1 MFKVLDFNKSF
12 ISILGVIIVASST
25 VLLSCEYT
33 LISVSVP
40 NTCCNNPSPTTFF
53 ILSS

>member
-1 MFKVLDFNKSF
+1 MLMTIVGVLVGLF
-12 ISILGVIIVASST
+12 ILGVIIVASST